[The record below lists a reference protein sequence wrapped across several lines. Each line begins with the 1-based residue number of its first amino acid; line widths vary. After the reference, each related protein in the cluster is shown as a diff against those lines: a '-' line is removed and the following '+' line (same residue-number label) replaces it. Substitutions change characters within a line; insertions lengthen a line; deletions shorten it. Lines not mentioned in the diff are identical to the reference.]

1 MKKIHTT
8 FTLIFMAFVVATLVA
23 PYAGASQSDDIRAR
37 VQEKKEE
44 VKKQLEL
51 EREKVR
57 AQAGQGVEGIKQQI
71 QLQREEF
78 EKKLE
83 AQKEAFKQSMQ
94 QKKEELS
101 EKREALQGDLRT
113 RLDSLKDEKK
123 KDLVLR
129 INDNLAR
136 IHDRILDNLTKS
148 LTSIE
153 DVLRRVSA
161 RADVLQGQGR
171 DVSAVRSA
179 IVTAQTAIEKARAA
193 IQEQSGKTY
202 AITFDSENGLKNVV
216 GKIRSQMEKDLKIV
230 RDLVHKARE
239 AVRAAV
245 QTLHAIGGVLTTP
258 IPSVSPLSSPTP
270 SASPSPLVSPSLSIS
285 PSPSASLLPS
295 VSPSLSGSPQ
305 ATPTSTTEL

>member
-1 MKKIHTT
+1 MYIVV
-8 FTLIFMAFVVATLVA
+8 FVVFVIATLVV
-23 PYAGASQSDDIRAR
+23 PYAGASQSDDVRRQI
-37 VQEKKEE
+37 QEKKQEA
-44 VKKQLEL
+44 KKQLEL

-57 AQAGQGVEGIKQQI
+57 AQAGQGIEGIKQQI

-129 INDNLAR
+129 INEQLAR
-136 IHDRILDNLTKS
+136 VHDRVLDNLTKS
-148 LTSIE
+148 LASIE
-153 DVLRRVSA
+153 DVLKRVSV

-171 DVSAVRSA
+171 DVSAVRST

-202 AITFDSENGLKNVV
+202 VITFDSENALKNVV
-216 GKIRSQMEKDLKIV
+216 GKIRSQMERDLKVV
-230 RDLVHKARE
+230 RDFVHKARE
-239 AVRAAV
+239 AVRASV
-245 QTLHAIGGVLTTP
+245 QALHAVGGVLTTP
-258 IPSVSPLSSPTP
+258 APSFSPGVSPSPSPTSSVSPLPSMSPTP
-270 SASPSPLVSPSLSIS
+270 TVSPSQSVPLS
-285 PSPSASLLPS
+285 PSPSLTN
-295 VSPSLSGSPQ
+295 SPQ

>member
-1 MKKIHTT
+1 MYIVV
-8 FTLIFMAFVVATLVA
+8 FVVFVIATLVV
-23 PYAGASQSDDIRAR
+23 PYAGASQSDDVRRQI
-37 VQEKKEE
+37 QEKKQE

-57 AQAGQGVEGIKQQI
+57 AQAGQGIEGIKQQI

-129 INDNLAR
+129 INEQLAR
-136 IHDRILDNLTKS
+136 VHDRVLDNLTKS
-148 LTSIE
+148 LASIE
-153 DVLRRVSA
+153 DVLKRVSV

-179 IVTAQTAIEKARAA
+179 IVTAQTAIEKARVA

-202 AITFDSENGLKNVV
+202 VITFDSENALKNVV
-216 GKIRSQMEKDLKIV
+216 GKIRSQMEKDLKVV
-230 RDLVHKARE
+230 RDFVHKARE

-245 QTLHAIGGVLTTP
+245 QALHAVGGVLITP
-258 IPSVSPLSSPTP
+258 TPSTSPSPGVSPSPSPTSSVSPLPSMSPTP
-270 SASPSPLVSPSLSIS
+270 SV
-285 PSPSASLLPS
+285 SASSLPS
-295 VSPSLSGSPQ
+295 VSPSSTGSPQ
-305 ATPTSTTEL
+305 ATPTSTTES